1 MKNVQII
8 EKSSGHIV
16 AEYPIIVE
24 LTDDASDQDYID
36 DAWEI
41 AVEEGLV
48 EADYPEN
55 YDIEIVADLQ
65 LEVTSHASTETSR

>member
-24 LTDDASDQDYID
+24 LTDDVSDHDYID

-48 EADYPEN
+48 DENNREN
-55 YDIEIVADLQ
+55 YDMEIVGDIQ
-65 LEVTSHASTETSR
+65 SQ

>member
-24 LTDDASDQDYID
+24 PIDDFSDQDYID
-36 DAWEI
+36 YAWEI
-41 AVEEGLV
+41 AVEESLV
-48 EADYPEN
+48 EEDNREN
-55 YDIEIVADLQ
+55 YDMEIVGDIQ
-65 LEVTSHASTETSR
+65 LH